1 MKKIKIGLFGGS
13 FNPIHLGH
21 LEAANIINKKLK
33 LDKLFFIP
41 NFISPH
47 KINNQI
53 ASVKDR
59 LEMINLA
66 IKEFNNFKI
75 SEYEVNNKNIS
86 YSIDT
91 INYYRLLYPTAELYF
106 LTGSDIIRKLESWY
120 KINEIFE
127 KCTFVIFT
135 RPEFESINDLI
146 RVSALRNDH
155 KISLLKN
162 KINLKTNNISS
173 SNVRLNIH
181 NGKNI
186 KKFVPY
192 DVYKYIIDKNMYK
205 NNI

>member
-41 NFISPH
+41 NFVSPH

-106 LTGSDIIRKLESWY
+106 LTGSDIITKLESWY

-135 RPEFESINDLI
+135 RPEFESINNLI

-173 SNVRLNIH
+173 SNVRLNVYD
-181 NGKNI
+181 GKNI

>member
-33 LDKLFFIP
+33 IDKLFFIP

-91 INYYRLLYPTAELYF
+91 INYYRLLYTTAELYF

-135 RPEFESINDLI
+135 RPEFESINNLI

-173 SNVRLNIH
+173 SNVRLNVYE
-181 NGKNI
+181 GKNI

>member
-47 KINNQI
+47 KINNHI

-173 SNVRLNIH
+173 SNVRLNVYD
-181 NGKNI
+181 GKNI

>member
-47 KINNQI
+47 KINNHI

-135 RPEFESINDLI
+135 RPEFQSINDLI

-173 SNVRLNIH
+173 SNVSYNST
-181 NGKNI
+181 
-186 KKFVPY
+186 
-192 DVYKYIIDKNMYK
+192 
-205 NNI
+205 

>member
-173 SNVRLNIH
+173 SNVRLNVY